1 MRATIL
7 AATALIAL
15 GAAAPGL
22 ARPAHHAQRH
32 AAPKNTSGQC
42 RDAKGSFVACGQGSA
57 STDSEGV
64 PLAAKAGVIRRSAAE
79 QTSTVLGVIPG
90 EATAHCRDG
99 TYSTSK
105 RRAAACG
112 RQGGVASWIK

>member
-1 MRATIL
+1 MRASIL
-7 AATALIAL
+7 AATTLVALA
-15 GAAAPGL
+15 AAAPGL
-22 ARPAHHAQRH
+22 ARPTHHPHRH
-32 AAPKNTSGQC
+32 AATKSTSGQC
-42 RDAKGSFVACGQGSA
+42 RDQKGSFVACGQGSA
-57 STDSEGV
+57 ATDSEGV
-64 PLAAKAGVIRRSAAE
+64 PLAAKASVIRKSAAE
-79 QTSTVLGVIPG
+79 QTSAIIGVAPG